1 MSQDFD
7 SSKQNNTVRVRMD
20 LGYDGTNFSGWAK
33 QPQQRTVQGELE
45 RALATLLRVTHVA
58 LTVAGRTD
66 AGVHARGQVC
76 SFDVSDVL
84 LEKLSGRGSLRDSE
98 LSARR
103 VNGVLA
109 RFNAPDIEVHTLKV
123 VPDTFD
129 ARFSALARKYEYR
142 LAQNAVRKDPLTR
155 NFTVSLKENLD
166 LKLMSEFSHNLVGL
180 RDFGTFCKPRDGATT
195 IRELQVFDWFEGE
208 DGIFV
213 ATLKADAFCHS
224 MVRSLIGAAVAVGS
238 SRLSVSEAMK
248 LTEAK
253 KRCSQFKMMP
263 PQGLSL
269 QKVYYPQEH
278 NYGARAE
285 ATRAKRSDAA

>member
-7 SSKQNNTVRVRMD
+7 SSIQNNTVRVRMD
-20 LGYDGTNFSGWAK
+20 LGYDGTSFSGWAK

-45 RALATLLRVTHVA
+45 RALATLLRITNVP

-76 SFDVSDVL
+76 SFDVSEAL
-84 LEKLSGRGSLRDSE
+84 LEKLSGRGTLQDSE
-98 LSARR
+98 LSTRR

-109 RFNAPDIEVHTLKV
+109 RFNAPDIEVHTLTV
-123 VPDTFD
+123 VPNSFD

-142 LAQNAVRKDPLTR
+142 LAQGTVKKDPLTR
-155 NFTVSLKENLD
+155 NFTVSIRENLD
-166 LKLMSEFSHNLVGL
+166 LKLMAEFSHNLEGL
-180 RDFGTFCKPRDGATT
+180 RDFGTFCKPREGATT
-195 IRELQVFDWFEGE
+195 IRELQVFDWTENDEGV
-208 DGIFV
+208 FV

-224 MVRSLIGAAVAVGS
+224 MVRSLIGGAVAVGS

-253 KRCSQFKMMP
+253 RRCSQFKMMP

-278 NYGARAE
+278 DYGVRAE
-285 ATRAKRSDAA
+285 ATRAKRSNAA